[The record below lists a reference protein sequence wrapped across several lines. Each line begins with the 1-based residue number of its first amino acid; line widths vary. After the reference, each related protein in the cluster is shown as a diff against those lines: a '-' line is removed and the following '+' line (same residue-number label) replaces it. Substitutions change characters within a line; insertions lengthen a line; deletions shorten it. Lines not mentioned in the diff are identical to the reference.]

1 MGPKPRPQPITHART
16 FMTDYPNL
24 GGVITQADV
33 STKGTGSYAADYV
46 NWCRVSHLLHVHA
59 PGWQFALKSHPDTGH
74 VWKAPDGT
82 AYVVG
87 CFEHVGG
94 SDTPYFP
101 QAVMDNRNNAISF
114 EKVTA
119 RDLTDAH
126 RRCLCTAAAAQF
138 GLGWQ
143 LWARE
148 PLENPYRE
156 VGKPPVQP
164 DEPKPQPSQVR
175 DTQPKAEPKA
185 EPKAAK
191 AEAKKEPKVVFLTDD
206 QLEQV
211 KASVKAYEK
220 REELITAFKKHFKI
234 IAPRIADRIQFP
246 EHKEFIDKYIAENP

>member
-1 MGPKPRPQPITHART
+1 MA
-16 FMTDYPNL
+16 DYPNL
-24 GGVITQADV
+24 GAVITQADV

-46 NWCRVSHLLHVHA
+46 NWCRVTHLLHDNA
-59 PGWQFALKSHPDTGH
+59 PGWQFALKAHEETGH

-87 CFEHVGG
+87 CFEHING
-94 SDTPYFP
+94 SDTPPFP
-101 QAVMDNRNNAISF
+101 QAIMDNRNNAILF

-138 GLGWQ
+138 GLAWQ

-148 PLENPYRE
+148 PVENPHRDE
-156 VGKPPVQP
+156 AGKPALQQ
-164 DEPKPQPSQVR
+164 DTPKEEPSQVR
-175 DTQPKAEPKA
+175 DTQPKAKA
-185 EPKAAK
+185 KG
-191 AEAKKEPKVVFLTDD
+191 EAKPEPKVVFLTE
-206 QLEQV
+206 EQV
-211 KASVKAYEK
+211 DEVKAAVKAYEK

>member
-1 MGPKPRPQPITHART
+1 MGPKPRPQPITHAHSS
-16 FMTDYPNL
+16 MTDYPNL

-46 NWCRVSHLLHVHA
+46 NWCRVSHLLHDHA
-59 PGWQFALKSHPDTGH
+59 PGWQFALKAHAETGH
-74 VWKAPDGT
+74 VWKSPDGT

-87 CFEHVGG
+87 FFEHINGHE
-94 SDTPYFP
+94 TPDFP
-101 QAVMDNRNNAISF
+101 QAVMDNRNNAIAF

-156 VGKPPVQP
+156 AGKPPVQQ
-164 DEPKPQPSQVR
+164 E
-175 DTQPKAEPKA
+175 EPKA
-185 EPKAAK
+185 PVSQVQEVQAEAKPKAAK
-191 AEAKKEPKVVFLTDD
+191 TSASKESKVVFLTDD
-206 QLEQV
+206 QLDEV
-211 KASVKAYEK
+211 KAAVKAYEK
-220 REELITAFKKHFKI
+220 RDELITAFKKHFKI